1 MKQIIP
7 VYCYQFGGELFVEA
21 LMGTITCSPSLYA
34 LGQTLR
40 DMGGWKVMGWED
52 NHILSY

>member
-1 MKQIIP
+1 
-7 VYCYQFGGELFVEA
+7 
-21 LMGTITCSPSLYA
+21 MGTITCSPSLYA